1 MDNYEVLNAHSVTA
15 YLRNRP
21 ETKEFFPAG
30 AELEA
35 EEVGDGN
42 LNLVFVV
49 RSKNRQPSSILV
61 KQALPYVRLVGT
73 SWPLTPDR
81 ARFEGHSLDI
91 YQELSPGLVPKL
103 YLFDEAMKLNVMEH
117 LDGYII
123 LRKGLIVGTKYPR
136 ISEHM
141 STFLA
146 NTLFFTSDFA
156 ANPHA
161 KKQRQGEFINP
172 ALCEITEDLVF
183 TEPYEE
189 GIERNRWNRRL
200 DQQVK
205 ALRSNLVMKAE
216 IAELKHSF
224 MTAAEALIHGDLHTG
239 SVMVYGDDA
248 RVIDSEFAFYGPMAF
263 DLGTIIA
270 DFYLSYASHEVRT
283 RDLEARA
290 DYQSWLLSTAE
301 QIWEGFVNKF
311 AKLMHEQANSPSWQ
325 NPVFQ
330 RRFLSKLLTDTAG
343 FTCVNMM
350 RRILGLARVEDLE
363 GITDPDAQA
372 YAMSLALN
380 MAQRLLLGRHRLA
393 SIRDF
398 SDIVKYARSSY
409 PEPTFL
415 DQR

>member
-1 MDNYEVLNAHSVTA
+1 MDNYEVLNPHTVTQ
-15 YLRNRP
+15 YLRSRP
-21 ETKEFFPAG
+21 ETKDFFPAG

-49 RSKNRQPSSILV
+49 RSKNRRSPSILV

-81 ARFEGHSLDI
+81 ARFEGYSLGI
-91 YQELSPGLVPKL
+91 YQELTPDLVPKL

-123 LRKGLIVGTKYPR
+123 LRKGLIAGIKYPKAA
-136 ISEHM
+136 EHL
-141 STFLA
+141 SRFLA
-146 NTLFFTSDFA
+146 KTLFCTSDFA
-156 ANPHA
+156 TNPHA
-161 KKQRQGEFINP
+161 KKMRQGEFINP

-189 GIERNRWNRRL
+189 GVERNRWNRRL
-200 DQQVK
+200 DPQVR

-216 IAELKHSF
+216 IAELKHLF
-224 MTAAEALIHGDLHTG
+224 MTSAEALIHGDLHTG
-239 SVMVYGDDA
+239 SVMVYGDDT

-263 DLGTIIA
+263 DIGTIIA

-283 RDLEARA
+283 RDPAVRV
-290 DYQSWLLSTAE
+290 DYQKWLLATAE
-301 QIWEGFVNKF
+301 EIWEGFARMF
-311 AKLMHEQANSPSWQ
+311 AQFSCEQANSPSWQ

-330 RRFLSKLLTDTAG
+330 RRFLNKLLTDTAG
-343 FTCVNMM
+343 FACVNMM

-363 GITDPDAQA
+363 GIEDPDAQA

-380 MAQRLLLGRHRLA
+380 IAQRLLLGRHRVA

-398 SDIVKYARSSY
+398 SDIVQYARSSY
-409 PEPTFL
+409 PAPTL
-415 DQR
+415 LGQS